1 MIGTQRHNMPLS
13 KPGTFPILRRLALFI
28 TLSSGLAWGTTD
40 ALADTRGLRV
50 VTTKGEELLRYG
62 KSFALLIG
70 VGDYAHW
77 SDLHQVSRELDRVQK
92 MLKGQ
97 GFTVIR
103 VNNPDSDELSDAF
116 EDFKDKYGFDGNNRL
131 LFFFSGHGHT
141 RDHNNKGYLV
151 PTDAPDPNDDE
162 TGFLRHAL
170 PMTRIMSWAREIEA
184 RHALFLFD
192 SCFSGTVFKQK
203 AQSKKPRHLTEDI
216 GGKVR
221 QFITAGDAGDEVPAK
236 STFTPAFVDAITQGK
251 ADLYRDGYITGTELG
266 LYLKSEVPK
275 FIRQTP
281 QFGKIR
287 DYELSR
293 GDFVFVLGKPRDD
306 SPGIDSTIER
316 DFWNSIKQSR
326 DPDEYRAYLAQY
338 PRGSFAA
345 LAELRLRKFQSR
357 ASEEMGTAPGAF
369 AHPTPSVLPKTGRLI
384 VRSNVSGDTVFIDGK
399 AVGATGPA
407 AHILSPGEHE
417 IRVEKEG
424 FEPFETMITLSA
436 GKEQTIRARLTRVR
450 YANAPV
456 MVAISGGCFRMGSPD
471 SEKGRDGDERQHR
484 VCVDDFSLARHEVT
498 VAEFRRF
505 VRATD
510 YRTDAEKGK
519 GCYVYDGSWEQKDW
533 ANWKKPGE
541 GQSNGDRDPVR
552 CVSWNDAQAYMDW
565 LNRETGGE
573 YRLPTEAEQEY
584 AIRAGTTTR
593 YFWGDNEDAA
603 CRYANVHDAASKR
616 KYGFSWTA
624 FSCNDGHADVAP
636 VGSFRANGFDL
647 YDMTGNVWEWS
658 CSLYKSDYDD
668 SEKRCTSKGGDGKRA
683 LRGGSWDDLPRRLRS
698 ANRFW
703 YFPNE
708 ADGSIGFRLA
718 RDF

>member
-28 TLSSGLAWGTTD
+28 ALLSGWGTTD

-50 VTTKGEELLRYG
+50 VTTTKGEELLRYG

-70 VGDYAHW
+70 VSDYAHW
-77 SDLHQVSRELDRVQK
+77 SDLHQVPRELDRVQK
-92 MLKGQ
+92 MLEGQ
-97 GFTVIR
+97 GFAVTR
-103 VNNPDSDELSDAF
+103 VNNPDSDALSDAF
-116 EDFKDKYGFDGNNRL
+116 EDFKDKYGFHRNNRL

-151 PTDAPDPNDDE
+151 PADAPDPNDDE
-162 TGFLRHAL
+162 TGFL
-170 PMTRIMSWAREIEA
+170 

-203 AQSKKPRHLTEDI
+203 AQPEKPRHLTGDI

-221 QFITAGDAGDEVPAK
+221 QFITAGDAGDEVPAR

-293 GDFVFVLGKPRDD
+293 GDFVFVLGRKAPQPGTVPSPVGGKPRDD

-338 PRGSFAA
+338 PQGSFAA

-369 AHPTPSVLPKTGRLI
+369 AHPTPPVLPRTGKLI

-436 GKEQTIRARLTRVR
+436 GKEETIRARLTRIR
-450 YANAPV
+450 HANAPA

-471 SEKGRDGDERQHR
+471 SEKGRESDERQHR
-484 VCVDDFSLARHEVT
+484 VCVDDFSLARYEVT

-505 VRATD
+505 VRVSG

-519 GCYVYDGSWEQKDW
+519 GCRTYDGDSWDYRDW
-533 ANWKKPGE
+533 ASWKKPGK

-624 FSCNDGHADVAP
+624 FSCDDGHADVAP
-636 VGSFRANGFDL
+636 VGSFRANGFGL

-658 CSLYKSDYDD
+658 CSLYEENYDG
-668 SEKRCTSKGGDGKRA
+668 SENSCTYKENDGGRA
-683 LRGGSWDDLPRRLRS
+683 LRGGAWVFEPRWLRS
-698 ANRFW
+698 ADRFW
-703 YFPNE
+703 GSPNAASYF
-708 ADGSIGFRLA
+708 IGFRLA